1 MELLTSIN
9 ANQKSLVQLLVEIK
23 TSSNDCLEQV
33 KQANF
38 RVSPPTCS
46 STYDSTCFPSSD
58 LLPRRES
65 NSGSPA
71 SSLDSN
77 FLVLAESFASS
88 ISVTGASSS
97 LVSFI

>member
-1 MELLTSIN
+1 MELLSYII
-9 ANQKSLVQLLVEIK
+9 ADQKTMKQELVEIK
-23 TSSNDCLEQV
+23 SCSNDCLEQIR
-33 KQANF
+33 QANS

-46 STYDSTCFPSSD
+46 STYDSTCFSSSG

-77 FLVLAESFASS
+77 FLVLAASLAS
-88 ISVTGASSS
+88 ASSVTGASS
-97 LVSFI
+97 